1 MVARAS
7 RRRVDAGEWIGGSGP
22 GRRGETR
29 QDTEPM
35 GESGDAGKE
44 LGSWVFLLGGSKKD
58 NGDDALGEGST
69 VVDGPDKQS
78 KG

>member
-1 MVARAS
+1 
-7 RRRVDAGEWIGGSGP
+7 
-22 GRRGETR
+22 
-29 QDTEPM
+29 M

-58 NGDDALGEGST
+58 NGDDALEQGST
-69 VVDGPDKQS
+69 VVDNPDKQAKQS